1 MAGSEKWTRTVVV
14 RVRGYR
20 TVESVGDIV
29 LAVPAEMSDEEVEAA
44 LEDKHDLLPLP
55 VEWED
60 LDDEADIEL
69 NQGIQPFGVKP
80 ASSGMEVQDSFFTD
94 EE

>member
-20 TVESVGDIV
+20 VVESVGEIV
-29 LAVPAEMSDEEVEAA
+29 LAVPAEMTDEEVEEG
-44 LEDKHDLLPLP
+44 LEDMHDFLPHP
-55 VEWED
+55 EEWED

-69 NQGIQPFGVKP
+69 NECVQPFGVRP
-80 ASSGMEVQDSFFTD
+80 ASSGMEVQESFFTD